1 MKLSLCGR
9 VSLNTHR
16 LAGTLAGSGIGLCAL
31 TADGQ
36 ASAVA
41 LTAVGLDGLKSLQV
55 HAQFTTKITLSHI
68 LALLDRIHDQRQ
80 LSLIQGL
87 GAKRRIDVG
96 PLQNFERIDRTDS
109 VDVAEC
115 DIDSLVRRNINSH
128 LTEGGIEQILK
139 DFS

>member
-1 MKLSLCGR
+1 MKLSLGGR

-16 LAGTLAGSGIGLCAL
+16 LAGPLAGAGIGLCAL

-36 ASAVA
+36 APAVSLA
-41 LTAVGLDGLKSLQV
+41 AVGLDGLKSLQV

-96 PLQNFERIDRTDS
+96 RSKIS
-109 VDVAEC
+109 SA
-115 DIDSLVRRNINSH
+115 
-128 LTEGGIEQILK
+128 LTGPIP
-139 DFS
+139 